1 MYTYEKLVQEK
12 FKCRICSSSFQNP
25 EELRNHRMDAHKT
38 HMLAYRR

>member
-25 EELRNHRMDAHKT
+25 EELRNHRMVAHKT
-38 HMLAYRR
+38 HMLTYRR